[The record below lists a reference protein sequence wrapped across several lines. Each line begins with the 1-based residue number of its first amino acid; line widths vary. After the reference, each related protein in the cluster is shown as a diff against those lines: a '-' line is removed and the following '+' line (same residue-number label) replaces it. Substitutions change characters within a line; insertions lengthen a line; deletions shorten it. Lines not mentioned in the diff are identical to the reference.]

1 MKIGNV
7 DVGEF
12 IDSVPVLRLFA
23 KNIALS
29 GGIAFI
35 VQDFLIPLYSNYI
48 LPIVIGLML
57 IAIFSLIY
65 WNFSNRTGKKFDH
78 GSFQISIVLIILS
91 IVITSLS
98 SVSKAFSSGE
108 EADRGILASNV
119 KFIADLQGETN
130 VYKEDISS
138 LGRDI
143 SRLQS
148 DLSNLS
154 AQISSQI
161 SNEGS
166 LSNEDFLNK
175 ISSLIDEKKLD
186 SRIST
191 DDLVDDSNDNDEAK
205 EIKNLKRDLEIATE
219 LLKQV
224 TLSNVRVQEK
234 EKKSVFANSDSIV
247 FYIDELK
254 DDVVDLKNF
263 SLQLLANT
271 ALVDTRDEFNL
282 FKDETSKN
290 FDDFKEFTSN
300 EINEIK
306 KLTNLLIEKGSSI
319 GGSSPKLDNSI
330 LKEMRDLS
338 NAVKENSSSS
348 SVDKEYLDEITKTYE
363 TLITKLDNNSSNNDL
378 EGLKKQLANLEANSS
393 SSSSNQSE
401 IDKVSALIGKL
412 EQLESNSSRNESV
425 INDNLSGLSELKY
438 YIVELM
444 KDQKEINLIVKDLRE
459 ILEKNDLENN

>member
-7 DVGEF
+7 DIGEF

-48 LPIVIGLML
+48 LPIVVGLML
-57 IAIFSLIY
+57 ISIFSLIY
-65 WNFSNRTGKKFDH
+65 WNFSKKTGKKFDH

-98 SVSKAFSSGE
+98 SVSKAFSSGTDT
-108 EADRGILASNV
+108 DRGILASNV

-130 VYKEDISS
+130 VYKEDIAS

-186 SRIST
+186 SRISA

-338 NAVKENSSSS
+338 NAVKKNSSSS
-348 SVDKEYLDEITKTYE
+348 NVDKEYLDEITKTYE
-363 TLITKLDNNSSNNDL
+363 TLITKLDNSSSNNDL

-412 EQLESNSSRNESV
+412 EQLESNSSRNENV

>member
-1 MKIGNV
+1 MKIGNL

-12 IDSVPVLRLFA
+12 IESVPVLRLFT

-48 LPIVIGLML
+48 VPIVIGLML
-57 IAIFSLIY
+57 ISCISLIY
-65 WNFSNRTGKKFDH
+65 WNFSKRTGKKFDH
-78 GSFQISIVLIILS
+78 GSFQISTVLIILS
-91 IVITSLS
+91 IVISALS
-98 SVSKAFSSGE
+98 SVSKAFSSGT
-108 EADRGILASNV
+108 DTNRGILASNV

-130 VYKEDISS
+130 VYKEDIAS

-154 AQISSQI
+154 TQISTQI
-161 SNEGS
+161 FNNES

-175 ISSLIDEKKLD
+175 ISSLIDEKKID
-186 SRIST
+186 NRISNN
-191 DDLVDDSNDNDEAK
+191 DLVEDLNDNDEAK
-205 EIKNLKRDLEIATE
+205 EIKSLKRDLEIATE

-224 TLSNVRVQEK
+224 TLSNVKVQEK

-254 DDVVDLKNF
+254 DDVLDLKNF
-263 SLQLLANT
+263 SVQLLANT
-271 ALVDTRDEFNL
+271 TLVDTRGDFNL
-282 FKDETSKN
+282 FKDETTKN
-290 FDDFKEFTSN
+290 FDDFKEFTSK

-306 KLTNLLIEKGSSI
+306 ELTNLLIEKGSSI

-338 NAVKENSSSS
+338 NAVKNNSSNSNL
-348 SVDKEYLDEITKTYE
+348 DKEYLDEITKTYE

-378 EGLKKQLANLEANSS
+378 DGLKKQLANLEANSS
-393 SSSSNQSE
+393 SLSTNQSE
-401 IDKVSALIGKL
+401 IDKVSALISKL
-412 EQLESNSSRNESV
+412 EQLESNSSRNENV

-444 KDQKEINLIVKDLRE
+444 KDQKEINLIVKELRD
-459 ILEKNDLENN
+459 ILEKNGTENN